1 MNFIGM
7 IKKTLCILCLGTA
20 VSAGSVMAM
29 NPCGGRTPA
38 AVIIEREVSSGRSVQ
53 YATAYANFIQRG
65 FSEAKAR
72 KMVEIFESET
82 RAGRSVQYAEK
93 YAISRVEYVL
103 DESEAR
109 RCTEVYVNELKE
121 GKSAIY
127 AEFYSIA
134 LVRGRTDEATARKSA
149 EIFEQEVKA
158 GRGAVYACEYSKLI
172 ACHGLPAESAR
183 RLADAAI
190 REMKAGKSPVY
201 IDQYIRLKVGQETGE
216 ERPMDEE
223 TIREIARIYADL
235 VNQGV
240 EPEQAERIAK
250 AFLGI
255 GGMVVAVDEE
265 DENDIQDAVRIA
277 LNKDNKN
284 R

>member
-29 NPCGGRTPA
+29 NPCGGRTPV
-38 AVIIEREVSSGRSVQ
+38 AVIIEREVSSGRSIQ

-72 KMVEIFESET
+72 KMVEIFESEM
-82 RAGRSVQYAEK
+82 RAGRSAQYAEK

-103 DESEAR
+103 DEPEAR
-109 RCTEVYVNELKE
+109 RCADVYVNELKE
-121 GKSAIY
+121 GKSVTY
-127 AEFYSIA
+127 AEFYSLA
-134 LVRGRTDEATARKSA
+134 LVRGNMNEAESRKSA

-158 GRGAVYACEYSKLI
+158 GKGAVYACEYSKLI
-172 ACHGLPAESAR
+172 ACYKLPTEPAR

-190 REMKAGKSPVY
+190 REMRSGKSPVY
-201 IDQYIRLKVGQETGE
+201 VDQYIRLKAGQENGE

-235 VNQGV
+235 VDQGV
-240 EPEQAERIAK
+240 EPGQAERIAK

-255 GGMVVAVDEE
+255 DGMIVAVEWKRY
-265 DENDIQDAVRIA
+265 ARCG
-277 LNKDNKN
+277 KDCFK
-284 R
+284 